1 MRKLCLAALLL
12 ALVQLTYAQALTPSV
27 DKRIEILSIVSRL
40 AGYEE
45 YSSGD
50 AEKYVAAIHAHFD
63 TYKTDTLI
71 GYAVAVREQLGIGFD
86 AVMSF
91 AVNLKQKGQKF
102 SLQPNWQKGLDKRWT
117 PEAVR
122 EYVRLLNQFYKITKA
137 ETFFSQQK
145 PYYEK
150 VTSAFGQV
158 LARFN
163 QSWYQQYYGIAPKD
177 QFTIVVGCGNGG
189 GNYGPSVELKNKT
202 HQVYAIMGSWSFDK
216 EGNPVF
222 KEQNY
227 LPTVIHEFNHSFIN
241 PLLTKHEN
249 NTDLQKSMQTL
260 LDTMRTEMEQQAY
273 RNWHTVLNESLV
285 RASVVR
291 YLMKN
296 NATDQSVADEETI
309 IQLNR
314 GFLWMKDLVN
324 LLGQYEN
331 NRGQYPTIDA
341 FYPAIIDFFHAE
353 AQKISQT
360 KSAYESNLPRIAAI
374 EPFVNGAQTVD
385 PSAKEIIIRFDR
397 PMRGKGYSI
406 NYGPLG
412 SQAFPVKSV
421 IGYTEDNKA
430 IRLELDLKPNTDYEM
445 VLTGLSFRSNTG
457 FPIRNYLVKFRTGN

>member
-1 MRKLCLAALLL
+1 MRKFCLTALLIV
-12 ALVQLTYAQALTPSV
+12 LVQLTYAQSLTPSV

-45 YSSGD
+45 YSADD
-50 AEKYVAAIHAHFD
+50 AEKYVAAIHTHFD
-63 TYKTDTLI
+63 AYKTDTLI
-71 GYAVAVREQLGIGFD
+71 RYAVTVREQLGIGFD

-102 SLQPNWQKGLDKRWT
+102 SLQPNWQKDLDKRWN
-117 PEAVR
+117 PAAVR
-122 EYVRLLNQFYKITKA
+122 EYIRLLNQFYKTTKA

-150 VTSAFGQV
+150 VISAFGQV

-163 QSWYQQYYGIAPKD
+163 QSWYQEYYGIAPKD
-177 QFTIVVGCGNGG
+177 KFTIVVGCGNGG

-202 HQVYAIMGSWSFDK
+202 NQVYAIMGSWSFDK
-216 EGNPVF
+216 EGAPVF

-241 PLLTKHEN
+241 PLLTKYEN

-273 RNWHTVLNESLV
+273 RNWYTVLNESLV

-296 NATDQSVADEETI
+296 NPADQSVAEEEAV
-309 IQLNR
+309 IQVNR
-314 GFLWMKDLVN
+314 GFLWMNDLVT

-331 NRGQYPTIDA
+331 NRSQYPTIDA
-341 FYPAIIDFFHAE
+341 FYPAIIDFFHGA

-360 KSAYESNLPRIAAI
+360 KSTYESNLPQIAAI
-374 EPFVNGAQTVD
+374 EPFANGAQQVD
-385 PSAKEIIIRFDR
+385 PATKEIIIRFDR
-397 PMRGKGYSI
+397 VMRGTGYSI
-406 NYGPLG
+406 NYGSLG
-412 SQAFPVKSV
+412 KQAFPVKSV
-421 IGYTEDNKA
+421 VGYTEDKKA
-430 IRLELDLKPNTDYEM
+430 IRLELDLKPNTEYEM
-445 VLTGLSFRSNTG
+445 ILTGRSFRSSAG
-457 FPIRNYLVKFRTGN
+457 YPISNYQVKFKTGN